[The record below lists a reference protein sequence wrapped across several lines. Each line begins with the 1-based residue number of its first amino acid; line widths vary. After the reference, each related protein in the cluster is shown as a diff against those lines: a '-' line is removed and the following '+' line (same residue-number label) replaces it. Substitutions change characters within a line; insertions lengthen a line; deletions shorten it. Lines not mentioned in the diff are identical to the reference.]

1 MIKEKLDF
9 DQAVKI
15 IEQDIIKVNAGKI
28 INNKNYIVES
38 VFYEEVEEENNPS
51 LDMCFQVFMKDK
63 SKTDKRYGFYL
74 DLWINIPL
82 EKVYGNKNELVDLID
97 TQIKEGIKN
106 EKKLIFKR
114 LTDVNDVVLN
124 GKKLDAKELKDLVY
138 AIKSYE
144 QTLNSMH

>member
-63 SKTDKRYGFYL
+63 SKTDKRYKRKF
-74 DLWINIPL
+74 
-82 EKVYGNKNELVDLID
+82 
-97 TQIKEGIKN
+97 
-106 EKKLIFKR
+106 KKAAGQSGSLYSQR
-114 LTDVNDVVLN
+114 
-124 GKKLDAKELKDLVY
+124 
-138 AIKSYE
+138 
-144 QTLNSMH
+144 